1 MTDESIWSKAQPRGI
16 SRSLPRRKT
25 GLASNTKKSYI
36 KSKSHCLIFY
46 QSIVG
51 GLYTIISEG
60 KFTQSYTFVC
70 LDIFNNI
77 IHNKDK
83 KIENKLEEWLV
94 FLSQDDPDMIMKL
107 LDRNPEFQKIYEEI
121 YTLCLNMEGMMEM
134 FSKELEIMDRNTV
147 KLMIDEMEEEL
158 NETKRKAKE
167 ELNET
172 KRKAKKEVDEVKRKA
187 KEEIE
192 EAEKRAKAAEEETER
207 LRRTLEEQKGK
218 RDIS

>member
-1 MTDESIWSKAQPRGI
+1 M
-16 SRSLPRRKT
+16 
-25 GLASNTKKSYI
+25 
-36 KSKSHCLIFY
+36 
-46 QSIVG
+46 G

-158 NETKRKAKE
+158 NETKRKAK
-167 ELNET
+167 
-172 KRKAKKEVDEVKRKA
+172 KEVDEVKRKA

-218 RDIS
+218 RGIS